1 MKAIGYVR
9 VSTERQADRGV
20 SLEAQAE
27 KIKAM
32 ALVQG
37 AELVD
42 TIVEGGESGK
52 TLNRPGMAKLL
63 ALVDKGKVQAV
74 IVAKLDRLTRSVKD
88 LCELLERFE
97 RRGVALISVAESL
110 DTGSAAGRL
119 VLNIMA
125 AVSQW
130 EREAIGERTRDALRH
145 KRANGE
151 RVGNIQFGYRLSAD
165 RTHLEPDPGEQ
176 AVLAEIRALRKNGH
190 TLRGIAAALNRKA
203 LRTRRGSAWHLEHV
217 ARIVKQGAR

>member
-1 MKAIGYVR
+1 MKALGYVR
-9 VSTERQADRGV
+9 VSTDKQAERGC

-32 ALVQG
+32 ALLQN

-42 TIVEGGESGK
+42 TIVEGGESAK
-52 TLNRPGMAKLL
+52 SLNRPGMTKLL
-63 ALVDKGKVQAV
+63 AAIDKGKIQAV

-130 EREAIGERTRDALRH
+130 EREAIGERTRDALHH
-145 KRANGE
+145 KRSQGE
-151 RVGNIQFGYRLSAD
+151 RVGNIRFGYRLCAD
-165 RTHLEPDPGEQ
+165 EKHIEPDPAEQ
-176 AVLAEIRALRKNGH
+176 EVLTEIRHLRQSGH
-190 TLRGIAAALNRKA
+190 TLRGRPK
-203 LRTRRGSAWHLEHV
+203 RGIGLSP
-217 ARIVKQGAR
+217 KQRAKDI